1 MQSES
6 DQWILFWERIPAAT
20 VRNTMFVHLLV
31 WDERYAAEFLGELL
45 AAIFDITTYCEHVTF
60 LPIHVHLPTILF
72 RGAAAARLGANQYAT
87 RVPYNFLAD
96 AFEREMTRVSAKGTR
111 DTDALQEPQF
121 LYLDDRRRLR
131 PKLRIRRVVE
141 EDNDDAIPIIGGEST
156 RLGELYGPYYISEM
170 IRHPDGCRQLI
181 IGEDADGSAAG
192 VVCLDSAIDVDQ
204 LNENFELTPHHGLRK
219 TCEDDETSADVA
231 GVTSE
236 LVHSAFARH
245 DQDLSDSTQAHK
257 VAADEPRSSSEE
269 NGKVSS
275 THEQIETTARAKVL
289 FQSSVQV
296 DSIDNLRKRDNVP
309 PDTRARSTDLIRPF
323 ESKTLYKL
331 HLDRFLNSSAPSSN
345 DSQIMS
351 LSDLSLISDYFDT
364 HFQSRLRETIFSDAT
379 FQLFQEGDAPSVIED
394 NEVTRSRLIHNVLPH
409 PTYHGEINAFVLEIF
424 AARKDE
430 RPHWSRDFLE
440 AAFDCFPHLDYC
452 AILLPSFHPYRQY
465 LQHFVRVP
473 LRCNKDFPMMLYV
486 AHRAAFCEEIKC
498 RRGQIRD
505 RKAVEEL
512 LLTVPTRQRILADFD
527 LAVDLL
533 QPDLDAE
540 KQVDFIRSYYHV
552 EDHVSM
558 QSIRQDE
565 YGRLLHF
572 VLMPIFSA
580 YHRFFFRE
588 IARLSELTVI
598 FYRLH
603 HEDESIST
611 RVHSLVSCLSDM
623 IPVNPRRQANYKFP
637 ITLENI
643 DNSGTN
649 TEGKKDYD
657 DSDKDRFSLFVISP
671 RLAMMPRTIIDMR
684 IVVVGASDCGV
695 AFAEYLAL
703 RMTAE
708 SQIPWNCLTVN
719 DDTEA
724 FICLRRIQWLTGD
737 LKEEKAIFFY
747 GRNIDCYSALNGLI
761 DFGVKPA
768 WITLIEPRLN
778 PREAH
783 ADVFFHD
790 CEVDEAMMNAISRS
804 GVQVLSQWDIIDC
817 SLTENDDGK
826 LMIESVTIEKE
837 GETRSLVCD
846 ALFNFHEKT
855 INLDTFL
862 AFSHAGLVFDG
873 LLVIDPEYR
882 TNDPFIFAAGTVT
895 KYSRKFYTESCRHAH
910 YNSVEI
916 GERLAQILRKVIDIH
931 RCNGEIPVLS
941 KEKVYSTL
949 PVFRAPVVIACI
961 LPGDH
966 YYLHVRKPGERTPH
980 ETEIS
985 HNSHIFQVHDMIALY
1000 GKHESMLN
1008 ELKFRFRSSSISDFY
1023 ACFREPWAAAIF
1035 YDKFECLRVENRATL
1050 LSRTNV
1056 HGVSLVDD
1064 CVRALIKSKWKTIS
1078 EKDRRYIVS
1087 RYAGSVYHQELEENL
1102 VKFLEFCED
1111 DLPMYC
1117 TWRKQ
1122 RQMYMDIEESPL
1134 YFEQ

>member
-1 MQSES
+1 
-6 DQWILFWERIPAAT
+6 
-20 VRNTMFVHLLV
+20 MFVHLLV

-45 AAIFDITTYCEHVTF
+45 AAIFDITTYCEHV
-60 LPIHVHLPTILF
+60 ILVVPP
-72 RGAAAARLGANQYAT
+72 
-87 RVPYNFLAD
+87 RVTPAD

-465 LQHFVRVP
+465 LQHFVVLNETTVAPYVP
-473 LRCNKDFPMMLYV
+473 P
-486 AHRAAFCEEIKC
+486 
-498 RRGQIRD
+498 
-505 RKAVEEL
+505 
-512 LLTVPTRQRILADFD
+512 
-527 LAVDLL
+527 VDTHLN
-533 QPDLDAE
+533 
-540 KQVDFIRSYYHV
+540 FNG
-552 EDHVSM
+552 
-558 QSIRQDE
+558 SIRQDE

-703 RMTAE
+703 RSTQNYTQFTNLTLISPHGLPFDNKRSRAEARLLTFRGRFCSEYRRSVAARTWINIVHGTMVAINRREKYATVLSQGNLAYDFLILTCGLQYQKSILRDEKGAQKRGMTAE

-1064 CVRALIKSKWKTIS
+1064 CVRALIKSKWKT
-1078 EKDRRYIVS
+1078 
-1087 RYAGSVYHQELEENL
+1087 
-1102 VKFLEFCED
+1102 
-1111 DLPMYC
+1111 
-1117 TWRKQ
+1117 
-1122 RQMYMDIEESPL
+1122 
-1134 YFEQ
+1134 

>member
-1 MQSES
+1 
-6 DQWILFWERIPAAT
+6 
-20 VRNTMFVHLLV
+20 MFVHLLV

-45 AAIFDITTYCEHVTF
+45 AAIFDITTYCEHV
-60 LPIHVHLPTILF
+60 ILVVPP
-72 RGAAAARLGANQYAT
+72 RVTPEYGESCEDPHRLIVA
-87 RVPYNFLAD
+87 
-96 AFEREMTRVSAKGTR
+96 
-111 DTDALQEPQF
+111 
-121 LYLDDRRRLR
+121 
-131 PKLRIRRVVE
+131 RRVYANCANHQQQQRCRE

-257 VAADEPRSSSEE
+257 VAADEPSMEKRRSSSEE

-533 QPDLDAE
+533 QPDLECIVFKCHNTILGFAILCAE

-703 RMTAE
+703 RST
-708 SQIPWNCLTVN
+708 QNYTQFTNL
-719 DDTEA
+719 
-724 FICLRRIQWLTGD
+724 
-737 LKEEKAIFFY
+737 
-747 GRNIDCYSALNGLI
+747 
-761 DFGVKPA
+761 
-768 WITLIEPRLN
+768 TLISPHGLPFDNKRSRAEARLLTFRGRFCSEYRRSVAARTWIN
-778 PREAH
+778 IVHGTMVAINRREKYAT
-783 ADVFFHD
+783 
-790 CEVDEAMMNAISRS
+790 
-804 GVQVLSQWDIIDC
+804 VLSQGNLAYDFLI
-817 SLTENDDGK
+817 LT
-826 LMIESVTIEKE
+826 
-837 GETRSLVCD
+837 C
-846 ALFNFHEKT
+846 
-855 INLDTFL
+855 
-862 AFSHAGLVFDG
+862 GLQ
-873 LLVIDPEYR
+873 YQ
-882 TNDPFIFAAGTVT
+882 
-895 KYSRKFYTESCRHAH
+895 KS
-910 YNSVEI
+910 
-916 GERLAQILRKVIDIH
+916 ILRDEKGAQKRGYRLFILWLLN
-931 RCNGEIPVLS
+931 RCIKL
-941 KEKVYSTL
+941 YIT
-949 PVFRAPVVIACI
+949 F
-961 LPGDH
+961 
-966 YYLHVRKPGERTPH
+966 
-980 ETEIS
+980 
-985 HNSHIFQVHDMIALY
+985 ALQ
-1000 GKHESMLN
+1000 G
-1008 ELKFRFRSSSISDFY
+1008 
-1023 ACFREPWAAAIF
+1023 
-1035 YDKFECLRVENRATL
+1035 
-1050 LSRTNV
+1050 
-1056 HGVSLVDD
+1056 
-1064 CVRALIKSKWKTIS
+1064 
-1078 EKDRRYIVS
+1078 
-1087 RYAGSVYHQELEENL
+1087 
-1102 VKFLEFCED
+1102 
-1111 DLPMYC
+1111 
-1117 TWRKQ
+1117 
-1122 RQMYMDIEESPL
+1122 
-1134 YFEQ
+1134 